1 MRRLPFLLIGLIL
14 TASPLQAQDNPP
26 DNGRPQLSA
35 QGMSLLRRVEDNLNQ
50 IQTLSADFVQ
60 ISNGG
65 PPAEGKFYL
74 QRPGKL
80 RFEYRDPVPITL
92 VTTRFSLLYFD
103 RQLREAT
110 YIPLSKTPLWFLLR
124 EKVTLSDGLT
134 LTSAHE
140 TNSIITLGLRADDS
154 DLGTQITL
162 TFSKAPFSLIRWDI
176 VDAQGVTTQVA
187 LINPIYNHPIDSA
200 QFSTRDLDLPSL
212 RQKVE

>member
-1 MRRLPFLLIGLIL
+1 MRRLAFLLIGLIL
-14 TASPLQAQDNPP
+14 TACPLQAQDTPP
-26 DNGRPQLSA
+26 DDGQPHLSA
-35 QGMSLLRRVEDNLNQ
+35 EDMSLLQRVEQNLNQ

-65 PPAEGKFYL
+65 LPAEGVFYL

-80 RFEYRDPVPITL
+80 RFDYHDPVPITL
-92 VTTRFSLLYFD
+92 VTTRLSLLYFD

-124 EKVTLSDGLT
+124 EKITLSDGLT
-134 LTSAHE
+134 LTSVRE
-140 TNSIITLGLRADDS
+140 TNSIITLGLRADES

-187 LINPIYNHPIDSA
+187 LINPVYNHPIDPA
-200 QFSTRDLDLPSL
+200 HFSTQDLDLPSR